1 MSIVLCVVSGFCGQ
15 SLVKGRRRSWLICA
29 AFALHLAGCQSG
41 PKPADSSDYAGGV
54 ASYRTSKDNQFAS
67 LPPCGRGAPEECSPI
82 PPAQKATLLPLRYFP
97 IDESYSVLG
106 SLKVNA
112 ERPVYEMPTSSGAL
126 RRMQLVG
133 SLEFSLQGQP
143 LSLGA
148 FVEEG
153 SAQIS
158 SLFVPFADLTTG
170 SETYPAGRYLDLDP
184 TASGYYTIDFNKA
197 YNPYCAYNKTYECPY
212 PPPSNRLKV
221 EIRAGDKA
229 PRT

>member
-1 MSIVLCVVSGFCGQ
+1 MSIVRWLTSSAVIILVSAC
-15 SLVKGRRRSWLICA
+15 S
-29 AFALHLAGCQSG
+29 SG
-41 PKPADSSDYAGGV
+41 PKPGESSNYTADVSA
-54 ASYRTSKDNQFAS
+54 YRNSKDTDFAS
-67 LPPCGRGAPEECSPI
+67 LPECGKPQSPEDCSPI
-82 PPAQKATLLPLRYFP
+82 PADKKATLLPLPYYP
-97 IDESYSVLG
+97 VDESYSVLG

-112 ERPVYEMPTSSGAL
+112 QRPVFEMPTSTGKP

-133 SLEFSLQGQP
+133 SLHFSLQGQA

-153 SAQIS
+153 ATRIT

-212 PPPSNRLKV
+212 PPPSNRLKIA
-221 EIRAGDKA
+221 IRAGEKA
-229 PRT
+229 PGA